1 MRHWGMATA
10 RSAIARG
17 VLLAAAAAIAFGVT
31 TPVVAWAGR
40 GEGAFATAALL
51 YAGAALASAIMRATS
66 RTRAAP
72 LRRQDLPRVL
82 AVAIAG
88 GAIAP
93 ALLTW
98 GLQRAG
104 ALVGALLL
112 NLEAVFTVLL
122 ARAVFHEPIGRRVM
136 LAVVAMVA
144 GGAVLVFDVSRSV
157 AWGVA
162 GGVAVAAATL
172 GWAIDNT
179 LTRPLA
185 ERDPL
190 SVVAAKGALGA
201 TFTLAAAVFAG
212 EQVPSARAVLALLA
226 CGATGYGLSLRLYL
240 LAQRAIGAGRTGSV
254 FALAP
259 FLGAAV
265 AIAAGDRIAT
275 GWTIVSAAL
284 FAAGVYLHL
293 TERHDHAHVHDSL
306 EHDHV
311 HRHDDGHHDHVH
323 DPPFAGEHAHPHQ
336 HARLA
341 HTHDHAPDLHH
352 AHPH

>member
-1 MRHWGMATA
+1 MRHWGMA
-10 RSAIARG
+10 SPAIARG

-51 YAGAALASAIMRATS
+51 YVGAALASAIMRALA

-72 LRRQDLPRVL
+72 LRREDLPRVL

-104 ALVGALLL
+104 AMVGALLL

-122 ARAVFHEPIGRRVM
+122 ARAVFHEPIGRRV
-136 LAVVAMVA
+136 LIAVAAMVA
-144 GGAVLVFDVSRSV
+144 GGAVLVLDVSRTA
-157 AWGVA
+157 AWGLA

-190 SVVAAKGALGA
+190 
-201 TFTLAAAVFAG
+201 
-212 EQVPSARAVLALLA
+212 
-226 CGATGYGLSLRLYL
+226 
-240 LAQRAIGAGRTGSV
+240 
-254 FALAP
+254 
-259 FLGAAV
+259 
-265 AIAAGDRIAT
+265 
-275 GWTIVSAAL
+275 
-284 FAAGVYLHL
+284 
-293 TERHDHAHVHDSL
+293 
-306 EHDHV
+306 
-311 HRHDDGHHDHVH
+311 
-323 DPPFAGEHAHPHQ
+323 
-336 HARLA
+336 
-341 HTHDHAPDLHH
+341 
-352 AHPH
+352 